1 MSSAVV
7 STSAAPGRPFVFDGQ
22 ADDESEHEVCL
33 PSSGCR
39 AALDRT
45 AEDGCPPI
53 NLPPR
58 NLPQM
63 SLLGVQESPLA
74 RVQSALKNQTSKISP
89 ASVTS
94 ASRLEIRPLPEMV
107 ASGIPAIDALTG
119 GLPRGCLTEVCGPA
133 SSGRTTLLL
142 AALAAAT
149 RRGEFCVVVDASDTL
164 DPQSAAAAGVEL
176 GQLLW
181 VRCGDDAPG
190 NNSSPQSRPS
200 TPLRACPEPAQGA
213 GSAPEKQQNR
223 KDENRKNGCPISR
236 APWAREV
243 GISARG
249 KGTPSPPVF
258 DFERTKSGETSSK
271 KNGGKEN
278 GSRESEPGLEQGLRA
293 TDLLLESGG
302 FGLIV
307 LDLGDLPPQSARRIP
322 LTTWFRF
329 RRAIEHTPTI
339 LLVMEQQAIAGSCS
353 SLLLQLGGA
362 TDESAAERRKI
373 TAYGGSRGFVVPGS
387 VAEDEQAR
395 KGPEKINP
403 AQPENPVHAQL
414 FTGLNITAELVR
426 SRLDRKPARSIA
438 FATKTAWAGETVLS
452 GQCPVARKTASGY

>member
-1 MSSAVV
+1 MK
-7 STSAAPGRPFVFDGQ
+7 
-22 ADDESEHEVCL
+22 
-33 PSSGCR
+33 PSLSR

-45 AEDGCPPI
+45 IAEGGCPPP
-53 NLPPR
+53 NLPPL
-58 NLPQM
+58 N
-63 SLLGVQESPLA
+63 LLGVQESRLA
-74 RVQSALKNQTSKISP
+74 LVQSALKNQTSKISP

-94 ASRLEIRPLPEMV
+94 ASRLEIRSLPEMV
-107 ASGIPAIDALTG
+107 SSGIPAIDALTG

-133 SSGRTTLLL
+133 SSGRTTLWL

-164 DPQSAAAAGVEL
+164 DPQSTVAAGVEL
-176 GQLLW
+176 EQLLW
-181 VRCGDDAPG
+181 VRCGDAAPG
-190 NNSSPQSRPS
+190 NNSSPQSRPL
-200 TPLRACPEPAQGA
+200 TPRRACPEPAQGA
-213 GSAPEKQQNR
+213 GSATEKHQNR
-223 KDENRKNGCPISR
+223 KDENRKDECPISG
-236 APWAREV
+236 ATLAREV

-249 KGTPSPPVF
+249 KGTPSQPVF
-258 DFERTKSGETSSK
+258 DFERTKSGETGSK
-271 KNGGKEN
+271 KNGGKGN
-278 GSRESEPGLEQGLRA
+278 GSPESEPGLEQGLRA

-339 LLVMEQQAIAGSCS
+339 LLVIEQQAIAGSCS

-362 TDESAAERRKI
+362 TDESAAERRKN
-373 TAYGGSRGFVVPGS
+373 
-387 VAEDEQAR
+387 
-395 KGPEKINP
+395 INP
-403 AQPENPVHAQL
+403 AQPENPVHVQL

-426 SRLDRKPARSIA
+426 SRLDRKPARSIT
-438 FATKTAWAGETVLS
+438 FATKTAWAEGTVLS